1 MEVVKTLNPAT
12 LLPINTRSLEHDC
25 LEVMDEVFSSLADLT
40 DQPISNPDVEY
51 FTDGSSFVQDS
62 TCFAGYAVVTL
73 DSVIETHLLWL
84 GTSTQKAELT
94 TLMWALQLTTGIL
107 INIYSD
113 SKYAFTTIHVHGGL
127 I

>member
-1 MEVVKTLNPAT
+1 
-12 LLPINTRSLEHDC
+12 
-25 LEVMDEVFSSLADLT
+25 MDEVSSSQPDLT
-40 DQPISNPDVEY
+40 DQPISNLDVEY
-51 FTDGSSFVQDS
+51 FTDGNSFVWDS